1 MSFRAPDVKDEDGWL
16 VLDENDNVA
25 FRALTREDARK
36 LARNHNEHQNG
47 SSVEVLPPDESPE
60 AVAGREAWTVDQR
73 IKQIKKATESLYV
86 ELAHSLYEFH
96 DGEMWATLG
105 YDSLT
110 EYFSDPD
117 VQLDPRWAYN
127 LIAIYR
133 QLVVERGVDENRLKE
148 LEVSK
153 VTEALPAI
161 RRGQVSVDEAF
172 ADIKAL
178 SKRDLKL
185 KLSGRASETPGQP
198 DTGTSI
204 STESEPEWAV
214 CPSCGSRYQVDG
226 SGQRV

>member
-1 MSFRAPDVKDEDGWL
+1 MSLRAPDVKDENGWQI
-16 VLDENDNVA
+16 VDAENNIVGYESS
-25 FRALTREDARK
+25 REKARK
-36 LARNHNEHQNG
+36 AAQNG
-47 SSVEVLPPDESPE
+47 GAIVPDPSIEVLPPDESPE

-96 DGEMWATLG
+96 EGEMWATLG
-105 YDSLT
+105 YESMT

-133 QLVVERGVDENRLKE
+133 QLVVERGVDENRLKD

-198 DTGTSI
+198 DTGTTI